1 MKFRRIFKIV
11 FLFPVLIFS
20 QKGKDGAANISVAN
34 TTVNSYYVVTADALA
49 GSNSVAV
56 SSNAGLAVGDL
67 VMIIQMQGA
76 LVNAGKDS
84 IFPDFNS
91 SIPTNTTHGAIT
103 NYNNSGNYELHQI
116 SQLPNNTTVIF
127 DCSLQKNYLHLAK
140 VQLVKIPR
148 YSSLIVSAPGNIV
161 PAAWNG
167 TTGGVVA
174 IEVSG
179 NATLNAMPSIDASGR
194 GFRGGW
200 RITFNLP
207 GIYGG
212 NKWGSLL
219 YNEGGMKGESIAGDT
234 TRYKVYSSM
243 YGRGA
248 MANGGGGG
256 CTHNAGGGGGANGGL
271 LSIYSGSG
279 IPVSGYNNAW
289 NLESPGFASHVSSGG
304 GRGGYS
310 FSSNNQNPNTTAPG
324 NTSWGGDNRRIVGG
338 LGGRPLDYSVERLF
352 AGGGGGAG
360 HGNNSQASSGG
371 NGGGIVF
378 LIIDGNLTGSGT
390 ILSNGSNAP
399 NTTTGCSENDGA
411 GGGGGGG
418 CIVLKIGGTVSMT
431 AATPISARGGNG
443 GNVQFNCFISNSQS
457 YGPGAGG
464 GGGFVGSNIPL
475 AITIDLSGGSNGV
488 VTGNNNS
495 IQQNFPPN
503 GATQGGAGSSAFTLS
518 PLPVISYTNATVC
531 VGSSATLTATASTNN
546 IFWYNTITGGT
557 AIASGTLY
565 NTPIFS
571 SPGTYSFYA
580 GSCPG
585 IYRQLV
591 TVSVAPSPT
600 ISVNSPTICNGQT
613 ATLTAGGAVSY
624 TWSNSSNNTSVVVS
638 PTATSQFTVS
648 GTNAQGCL
656 ASAVSTVNVN
666 AGPSLTVN
674 TAQICPGQTAT
685 LTASGASTYT
695 WNTSS
700 NNASITVT
708 PSVSTQYTVIGS
720 ALGCTSQAV
729 TQVTVNPNPTIT
741 VNSPTICIG
750 NSATLTAG
758 GANTYTWS
766 TSSNNS
772 SIAVSPTTTTQYT
785 VTGTSAQGCSASA
798 ISTVNVNAGPSL
810 TVSNLQIC
818 SGKSGTL
825 FASGALSYTWNTS
838 SNSPSIVV
846 NPTIN
851 TTYTVI
857 GSNGTCTSQAI
868 RQVTVHPLPTI
879 TVNSPTVCSGQSA
892 TLLASGA
899 STYTWSTSSTG
910 NSIVLS
916 PTVQSI
922 ITVTGTSS
930 NGCNAATSSTVFVL
944 PQPTL
949 SLNAN
954 QFNLCGSQQA
964 TIIASSN
971 YTNFVWSNA
980 STSSSIV
987 VSTAG
992 VYQVTVNSVCGSSV
1006 QSATVTTGSAPVLT
1020 IVPSSSFL
1028 CAGQNVTLT
1037 TAGSTGTFVWSNASN
1052 ASSIVVNQTGVYSV
1066 TLTNACGSVTQ
1077 QISLNDGP
1085 STSLNL
1091 STTSNSICA
1100 GDQATLTAI
1109 GNGSINWS
1117 TGAMNTNSIVINT
1130 PSVYSATL
1138 SNICGTSIQQITVSP
1153 VAPPD
1158 IQISASPSAI
1168 CSGGSSTLIAFG
1180 IAPASYSWTGISS
1193 QPSIV
1198 INATGIYSAVAF
1210 NNCGTSLA
1218 TIQIVP
1224 QPQASLSVS
1233 ATTTVLCPGEQTTIT
1248 ANGVNGNNT
1257 YTWSSSPTNTT
1268 NQLIIGTPGVYTVTY
1283 GNQCGSVSE
1292 TIQIILSNVQASF
1305 SLSPNSGMPPLTVN
1319 FTNTSVNYI
1328 SNSWDFGNGN
1338 FSPAANPSSQNY
1350 TQPGI
1355 YTITLVVSDNNGCT
1369 SIVTQTI
1376 EVLDIPFGPI
1386 PQLVSPDGDGK
1397 NDFFEIK
1404 GISKFPNNELEIYN
1418 RWGNLVYKKQGYM
1431 NEWDGRPNV
1440 NGSMGKNLLPSATYF
1455 YILKLGDSNNT
1466 TYKGFLHL
1474 VH

>member
-1 MKFRRIFKIV
+1 MKHLRIFKVV
-11 FLFPVLIFS
+11 FLLPILVFS

-49 GSNSVAV
+49 GTNSVAV

-103 NYNNSGNYELHQI
+103 NYNNAGNYELHQI
-116 SQLPNNTTVIF
+116 RQLPNNTTVVF
-127 DCSLQKNYLHLAK
+127 DCPLQKNYLYLAK

-148 YSSLIVSAPGNIV
+148 YSSLIISAPGNIV

-174 IEVSG
+174 IEVAG
-179 NATLNAMPSIDASGR
+179 NATLNASPSIDASGR

-279 IPVSGYNNAW
+279 VPVSGYNSAW

-324 NTSWGGDNRRIVGG
+324 SASWGGDNRRIVGG
-338 LGGRPLDYSVERLF
+338 LGGRPLDYSIERLF

-378 LIIDGNLTGSGT
+378 LIVDGNLTGSGT

-418 CIVLKIGGTVSMT
+418 CIVLKIGGSVSMT

-443 GNVQFNCFISNSQS
+443 GNVQYNCFIPNSQS

-464 GGGFVGSNIPL
+464 GGGFVGSNISLPF
-475 AITIDLSGGSNGV
+475 TIDLTGGSNGV

-503 GATQGGAGSSAFTLS
+503 GATQGGVGSSAFTLS

-531 VGSSATLTATASTNN
+531 VGSSATLTAAAGTNN
-546 IFWYNTITGGT
+546 IFWYNSIVGGT
-557 AIASGTLY
+557 AVASGTLY

-591 TVSVAPSPT
+591 TVSVSPSPT
-600 ISVNSPTICNGQT
+600 ITVNSPTICYGQS
-613 ATLTAGGAVSY
+613 ATLTAGGALSY

-638 PTATSQFTVS
+638 PTTNTQFTVA
-648 GTNAQGCL
+648 GTNAQGCIASAVSTVNVNSGPSL
-656 ASAVSTVNVN
+656 TVNAAQICPGQTATLTASGASSYTWNTSSNNASITVTPSVTTQYTVVGAVSGCTSQALTQVTVHPTPNVSVNSPTLCSGNQATLTASGANSYTWSTSSTNSSIIVSPTISTQYTVIGTSAQGCSASAVSTVNVN

-674 TAQICPGQTAT
+674 NLQICLGQSGT
-685 LTASGASTYT
+685 LVASGAS
-695 WNTSS
+695 
-700 NNASITVT
+700 
-708 PSVSTQYTVIGS
+708 
-720 ALGCTSQAV
+720 
-729 TQVTVNPNPTIT
+729 
-741 VNSPTICIG
+741 
-750 NSATLTAG
+750 
-758 GANTYTWS
+758 
-766 TSSNNS
+766 
-772 SIAVSPTTTTQYT
+772 
-785 VTGTSAQGCSASA
+785 
-798 ISTVNVNAGPSL
+798 
-810 TVSNLQIC
+810 
-818 SGKSGTL
+818 
-825 FASGALSYTWNTS
+825 SYTWNTS

-846 NPTIN
+846 NPTMN

-879 TVNSPTVCSGQSA
+879 TVNSPTVCSGQPA
-892 TLLASGA
+892 TLTASGA

-910 NSIVLS
+910 NSIVIS

-922 ITVTGTSS
+922 ITVTGTSA
-930 NGCNAATSSTVFVL
+930 NGCNAASSSTVFVL

-971 YTNFVWSNA
+971 YTNFVWSNT

-1020 IVPSSSFL
+1020 IVPSLSVL
-1028 CAGQNVTLT
+1028 CSGQNVTLT
-1037 TAGSTGTFVWSNASN
+1037 AAGSTGTFVWSNASN

-1066 TLTNACGSVTQ
+1066 TLTNACGSATQ

-1091 STTSNSICA
+1091 TSTSNSICT
-1100 GDQATLTAI
+1100 GDQATLTAT

-1138 SNICGTSIQQITVSP
+1138 SNVCGTSVQQITVSP
-1153 VAPPD
+1153 GAPPD

-1168 CSGGSSTLIAFG
+1168 CSGGSSTLTAFG
-1180 IAPASYSWTGISS
+1180 LATASYSWVGISS
-1193 QPSIV
+1193 QPTIV
-1198 INATGIYSAVAF
+1198 INAPGTFSAVAY
-1210 NNCGTSLA
+1210 NNCGVSTA
-1218 TIQIVP
+1218 TIQIIT

-1233 ATTTVLCPGEQTTIT
+1233 ANASVLCPGGQVTLT
-1248 ANGVNGNNT
+1248 ANGVNGINS
-1257 YTWSSSPTNTT
+1257 YTWSSMPTNTT
-1268 NQLIIGTPGVYTVTY
+1268 NLFVVSSPGVYSVSY
-1283 GNQCGSVSE
+1283 GNPCGIVTE
-1292 TIQIILSNVQASF
+1292 TLQIYSSNVQADF
-1305 SLSPNSGMPPLTVN
+1305 SVSPISGMPPLTVN
-1319 FTNTSVNYI
+1319 FTNTSISNI
-1328 SNSWDFGNGN
+1328 SNSWNFGNGN
-1338 FSPAANPSSQNY
+1338 SLSAANPSSQNY

-1355 YTITLVVSDNNGCT
+1355 YTITLVVSDNNGCI
-1369 SIVTQTI
+1369 SVKTQTI

-1386 PQLVSPDGDGK
+1386 PQLISPDGDGK

-1466 TYKGFLHL
+1466 IFKGFLHL
-1474 VH
+1474 VY